1 MEVSLIF
8 KIAAVGIL
16 VSVLCQIL
24 KHSGRDEQAFLV
36 SLAGLLMVLFWMF
49 HIFMNCLKVF
59 SSCLCCDFK
68 STVMAVDRTER
79 GLNGMDIVK
88 VSIMGICGMML
99 GFILK
104 ETRPEFAALVT
115 MMTGFLI
122 LGLAAGKVSYLFETM
137 NRLRESFPIDSSYLT
152 VLVKIIGITYIGQF
166 SSAICKDAGYQM
178 IGTQIDLFCKL
189 SVMVL
194 SMPVLLAI
202 LDTISEFMI

>member
-1 MEVSLIF
+1 MNLGIIAHNSKKVLIEDFCIAYKNILAKHEVYATGTTGRRIEEATSLHVHKF
-8 KIAAVGIL
+8 
-16 VSVLCQIL
+16 
-24 KHSGRDEQAFLV
+24 
-36 SLAGLLMVLFWMF
+36 LAGSIGGDKQFMEMVERQDLDMVILFY
-49 HIFMNCLKVF
+49 NP
-59 SSCLCCDFK
+59 
-68 STVMAVDRTER
+68 VM
-79 GLNGMDIVK
+79 MDPAEPDIMSIVK
-88 VSIMGICGMML
+88 RCDQYNIPVATNIATAEL
-99 GFILK
+99 
-104 ETRPEFAALVT
+104 
-115 MMTGFLI
+115 LI
-122 LGLAAGKVSYLFETM
+122 LGLAVGKVSYLFETM

>member
-1 MEVSLIF
+1 
-8 KIAAVGIL
+8 
-16 VSVLCQIL
+16 
-24 KHSGRDEQAFLV
+24 
-36 SLAGLLMVLFWMF
+36 
-49 HIFMNCLKVF
+49 
-59 SSCLCCDFK
+59 
-68 STVMAVDRTER
+68 
-79 GLNGMDIVK
+79 MDIVK

-166 SSAICKDAGYQM
+166 SSAICKDAGYAA
-178 IGTQIDLFCKL
+178 IAGQIELFVKL
-189 SVMVL
+189 YLMVL
-194 SMPVLLAI
+194 SLPVLLA
-202 LDTISEFMI
+202 LVETIHNFLL

>member
-1 MEVSLIF
+1 
-8 KIAAVGIL
+8 
-16 VSVLCQIL
+16 
-24 KHSGRDEQAFLV
+24 
-36 SLAGLLMVLFWMF
+36 
-49 HIFMNCLKVF
+49 
-59 SSCLCCDFK
+59 
-68 STVMAVDRTER
+68 
-79 GLNGMDIVK
+79 MDIVK

-104 ETRPEFAALVT
+104 ENRSEFAALVT